1 MKKQQKKTS
10 AMTPKPQLE
19 ALLHLK
25 RSEKPDAQFWE
36 RFDSELHQRMLQT
49 LVKKEPWYRQ
59 SYYAFLR
66 PKVQLFLAAS
76 LATAWVCIFGWQPLE
91 VDNPK
96 SRLASNDV
104 VFDIANQ
111 GDVEGPYAKSMDFT
125 PVMATQLFNLE
136 SSFPLTGLVEGAQEF
151 TLERQVA
158 KKRIGF
164 IHLLNSDS

>member
-1 MKKQQKKTS
+1 MVS
-10 AMTPKPQLE
+10 AVILCFFTAKS
-19 ALLHLK
+19 A
-25 RSEKPDAQFWE
+25 A
-36 RFDSELHQRMLQT
+36 
-49 LVKKEPWYRQ
+49 V
-59 SYYAFLR
+59 
-66 PKVQLFLAAS
+66 LAAS

-151 TLERQVA
+151 TLGTPSRQ
-158 KKRIGF
+158 KSELDLF
-164 IHLLNSDS
+164 TF